1 MRAAPSRANRAA
13 MSDDELTAHL
23 AEFVMGWKRAPDR
36 FIKPGRSWIPRW
48 RFRPLEELADAFQLL
63 DQAADHFRLTCDR
76 NRVFTAEV
84 QIGHH
89 RGKASANQVARTI
102 TTAVARA
109 LGLTVTDD
117 TCTPKVEGGRSKC

>member
-1 MRAAPSRANRAA
+1 MLAEPTQANQAD

-36 FIKPGRSWIPRW
+36 FVKPGRSWIPHW

-63 DQAADHFRLTCDR
+63 DRAAGRFRLTCER
-76 NRVFTAEV
+76 SRVFTVEV
-84 QIGHH
+84 QIGNC
-89 RGKASANQVARTI
+89 RGKASGKHIARTI

-117 TCTPKVEGGRSKC
+117 TCTLKVKGGRSKC